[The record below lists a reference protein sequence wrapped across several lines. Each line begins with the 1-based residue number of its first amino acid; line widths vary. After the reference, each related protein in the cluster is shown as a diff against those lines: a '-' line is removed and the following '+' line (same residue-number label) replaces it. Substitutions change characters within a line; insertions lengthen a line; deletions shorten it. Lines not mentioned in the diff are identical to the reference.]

1 MGALAADLSRQTLEL
16 VADRGRASIDL
27 AMTRIGERLVEA
39 NVIDKVE
46 DVFWLEW
53 AEVFE
58 SLESSSDRRAR
69 VAERATQ
76 AARDVNLPAP
86 EMIGPPLPQDPPR
99 MYLLAEILQ
108 LLDR

>member
-1 MGALAADLSRQTLEL
+1 
-16 VADRGRASIDL
+16 
-27 AMTRIGERLVEA
+27 MTRIGERLVEA
-39 NVIDKVE
+39 NVIDRVE

-53 AEVFE
+53 AEVFQ
-58 SLESSSDRRAR
+58 SLELSSDRRER
-69 VAERATQ
+69 VAERAKQ

-86 EMIGPPLPQDPPR
+86 ETIGPALPPDAPR